1 MGLRIRVVASCEV
14 PVVGGDDCILLPLLD
29 VFPARAER
37 TGLEI
42 PSPVTRAAQ
51 RPGGLSSYGA
61 YLAHDRRGM
70 GMP

>member
-29 VFPARAER
+29 VFSARAEK

-42 PSPVTRAAQ
+42 PSPIKWAAQ
-51 RPGGLSSYGA
+51 RPGGLSSYDA
-61 YLAHDRRGM
+61 
-70 GMP
+70 